1 MYNLD
6 TFQVYAQNLAFSIQI
21 GSFVY
26 FSVFLHLIS
35 FLKCV
40 RDLIKKTEKVE
51 LDQPR
56 LEP

>member
-40 RDLIKKTEKVE
+40 KDVFYIVVALLLSYVGEY
-51 LDQPR
+51 L
-56 LEP
+56 